1 MFGALTTPS
10 LADRK
15 SPDLGAATVR
25 ALLAIDPGLS
35 NGIAILD
42 QRADLLFATEIA
54 PIGEGAR
61 KRLPLAGLVDL
72 IEQHGVALL
81 GAYYVERLRVA
92 A

>member
-42 QRADLLFATEIA
+42 QRADLRAEA
-54 PIGEGAR
+54 
-61 KRLPLAGLVDL
+61 
-72 IEQHGVALL
+72 ALL
-81 GAYYVERLRVA
+81 GAYYVERSRA
-92 A
+92 AA